1 MDNKLIN
8 DFRRKVNENDMV
20 CHLYYNR
27 NGKNYWNIIC
37 SAMDWIEVVVS
48 TIDIKNLS
56 RENNNDASVKMI
68 TFISCVDVL
77 WEAIQQLHRVFFSTD
92 KIPFSGDC
100 TIFKNKLFETDDNKY
115 FKTIRSCFAAHPI
128 NLSDYFS
135 GGDAKERRYAGWSGG
150 NFGTGG
156 FSVYLYSNCPDVKSI
171 RMTIY
176 FDELIRFAESR
187 YNYLNTIMEQID
199 KVVSDYYSKCKKTA
213 IPQPEN
219 ICEWIDVLMDETN
232 KRFENDYYSYSLTKL
247 RTIFSTQITD
257 KNNCEIVEHL
267 RKRLIPVVNEIH
279 DNLQNMR
286 IADIK
291 SLDIIEGI
299 IPSDCQYFFSKVC
312 EWVFGDGYEMLYGL
326 NCYEKHLKGIVNIRN
341 HSSITEL
348 YVLIVS
354 GFFWINDGKVADT

>member
-8 DFRRKVNENDMV
+8 DFRRKVNENNMV
-20 CHLYYNR
+20 FHLYYNR
-27 NGKNYWNIIC
+27 NDKNYWNIIC

-48 TIDIKNLS
+48 TIDTKNLS
-56 RENNNDASVKMI
+56 RKNDNDASVKMI

-77 WEAIQQLHRVFFSTD
+77 WEAIKQLHRVFFSTVE
-92 KIPFSGDC
+92 IPFSGDGS
-100 TIFKNKLFETDDNKY
+100 IFKNKLFATDDNKY
-115 FKTIRSCFAAHPI
+115 FKTIRACFAAHPI

-135 GGDAKERRYAGWSGG
+135 GGDDKEQRYAGWSGG

-156 FSVYLYSNCPDVKSI
+156 FSVYLYSNCPGKESI

-187 YNYLNTIMEQID
+187 YNYLKTIMGQID
-199 KVVSDYYSKCKKTA
+199 KVVSEYYSECKKTT
-213 IPQPEN
+213 IPQTEN
-219 ICEWIDVLMDETN
+219 ICEQIDILIDEAK
-232 KRFENDYYSYSLTKL
+232 KRFDNEYYSYSLTKL

-257 KNNCEIVEHL
+257 KNNSEIVEHL
-267 RKRLIPVVNEIH
+267 RKSLIPVVNEIY

-286 IADIK
+286 MADIE
-291 SLDIIEGI
+291 SLEIIEDI

-312 EWVFGDGYEMLYGL
+312 EWVFGDGYQMFFELDSF
-326 NCYEKHLKGIVNIRN
+326 EKHLNGIVNMHRY
-341 HSSITEL
+341 SSITEI

-354 GFFWINDGKVADT
+354 GFFWINDGKVDDT